1 MISALIGQC
10 KGWTIRKV
18 MVGEVWGGG
27 GGGGGPRKLLMKK
40 FIYSYGFWPNKICTR
55 RIQGGSVQVTLLQI
69 NYEVNYKSRL
79 EIKRDLKQL

>member
-27 GGGGGPRKLLMKK
+27 ERVGPQEVVNEK
-40 FIYSYGFWPNKICTR
+40 IYIFLRILAKQNMHKEDTR
-55 RIQGGSVQVTLLQI
+55 RICAGNTFT
-69 NYEVNYKSRL
+69 
-79 EIKRDLKQL
+79 DQL